1 MHFTDVSQL
10 CSAIKN
16 IEQIDLRRLVRQFG
30 GSVYFSPAQAPYL
43 EFYSNGPTS
52 DSVRS
57 VKVNEDD
64 TIVIDTY
71 DIGEVDSSAVYLGH
85 LSLLSAAIT
94 EQFSRNK
101 S

>member
-43 EFYSNGPTS
+43 EFYSNGPAS
-52 DSVRS
+52 DNVRS

-64 TIVIDTY
+64 TIVIETY
-71 DIGEVDSSAVYLGH
+71 DIGEVDSSAVYPGH

-94 EQFSRNK
+94 GRSSKKK